1 MATRTETHPLTDQ
14 VSKSAYESL
23 EKMSDSAG
31 HAEER
36 LRDTAYKAQNNLKTA
51 AKKVQEN
58 TREVTNSMAG
68 YIQEHPFTTVG
79 IAAGIG
85 LVIGALLRR
94 P

>member
-23 EKMSDSAG
+23 ERMSGSVG

-36 LRDTAYKAQNNLKTA
+36 LRETTHKAQESMKATA
-51 AKKVQEN
+51 RKVQEN
-58 TREVTNSMAG
+58 TREVTNSVAG

-79 IAAGIG
+79 VAAAVGI
-85 LVIGALLRR
+85 VIGVLLRR